1 LKPASNWIKK
11 KNNSKT
17 GKIRSHAMGLLD
29 KIRESLFQGTE
40 KITDVTGKI
49 VEKGKKVGSGGV
61 EVTRDIFTNISE
73 RTSDVT
79 ALAKLKYELT
89 TLSKQLEAELLNLG
103 RVILSLRRS
112 GEFSLENETF
122 REQIKRLEELDNT
135 FRTKQNEYDQTKKK
149 YSSNYVVNKLSEDL
163 SAANAIIDQV
173 IISEKSNVVNKLL
186 KEILLPKEA
195 LVSAIKR
202 GEEVIIPDGNTQ
214 LKTSDQVIVIGKR
227 DDVEK
232 VVKRFA
238 AN

>member
-1 LKPASNWIKK
+1 
-11 KNNSKT
+11 
-17 GKIRSHAMGLLD
+17 MGLLD

-49 VEKGKKVGSGGV
+49 VEKGKKVSSGGM
-61 EVTRDIFTNISE
+61 EVTREIFTNISE

-79 ALAKLKYELT
+79 ALAKLKHELAS
-89 TLSKQLEAELLNLG
+89 LSKQLEVEFLNLG
-103 RVILSLRRS
+103 RAVLALRRS
-112 GEFSLENETF
+112 GEFSSENQTF
-122 REQIKRLEELDNT
+122 RELLKKLEELDNT
-135 FRTKQNEYDQTKKK
+135 LGTKQNEYEQLKKK
-149 YSSNYVVNKLSEDL
+149 HSSNYVVNKLSEDL

-173 IISEKSNVVNKLL
+173 IIAEKSNVVNRLL

-202 GEEVIIPDGNTQ
+202 EEEVIIPDGNTL
-214 LKTSDQVIVIGKR
+214 LKAGDQVIVIGKK

>member
-1 LKPASNWIKK
+1 
-11 KNNSKT
+11 
-17 GKIRSHAMGLLD
+17 M
-29 KIRESLFQGTE
+29 
-40 KITDVTGKI
+40 
-49 VEKGKKVGSGGV
+49 
-61 EVTRDIFTNISE
+61 NISE

-79 ALAKLKYELT
+79 ALAKLKHELAS
-89 TLSKQLEAELLNLG
+89 LSKQLGVELLNLG
-103 RVILSLRRS
+103 RAVLDLRRS

-122 REQIKRLEELDNT
+122 REQIEKLEELDKT
-135 FRTKQNEYDQTKKK
+135 FRTKQGEYEQLKMKH
-149 YSSNYVVNKLSEDL
+149 SSNYVVNKLSEDL
-163 SAANAIIDQV
+163 SAVNAIIDQV

-214 LKTSDQVIVIGKR
+214 LKTGDQAIVIGKR

-232 VVKRFA
+232 VVKRFE

>member
-1 LKPASNWIKK
+1 
-11 KNNSKT
+11 
-17 GKIRSHAMGLLD
+17 MGLLD
-29 KIRESLFQGTE
+29 KIKESLFQGTE

-49 VEKGKKVGSGGV
+49 VEKGKKVGSGGM
-61 EVTRDIFTNISE
+61 EATREIFTNISE

-79 ALAKLKYELT
+79 ALAKLKHELAS
-89 TLSKQLEAELLNLG
+89 LSKQLEVELLNLG
-103 RVILSLRRS
+103 RAVLALRRS
-112 GEFSLENETF
+112 GEFSPENETF
-122 REQIKRLEELDNT
+122 REQIKKLEELDNT
-135 FRTKQNEYDQTKKK
+135 FRTKQNEYEQLKKK
-149 YSSNYVVNKLSEDL
+149 HSSNYVVNKLSEDL

-214 LKTSDQVIVIGKR
+214 LKTGDQVIVIGKK

-238 AN
+238 AI